1 MKSFLA
7 LVVLASIAFE
17 CESKGIRFPLRRFP
31 KIFPKPKT
39 IFKHPTNRPATP
51 KRPTTQP
58 RNSQS
63 SPPSRAPKKKEAA
76 PTSIRDPAKKPKSKN
91 LPEARKKKKKEYED
105 DEIPTGD
112 DSPDEEAEAEDKP
125 ESPIEDVVAGA
136 KKDGA
141 ESTEDSSDMEK
152 EYSGLD

>member
-1 MKSFLA
+1 MKSFIA

-31 KIFPKPKT
+31 KYFLSPRQFLSTLPTAQQHLKAHHSLEIPKAPLLVE
-39 IFKHPTNRPATP
+39 HR
-51 KRPTTQP
+51 KRRKQPQPVFEIQP
-58 RNSQS
+58 RNQ
-63 SPPSRAPKKKEAA
+63 RAK
-76 PTSIRDPAKKPKSKN
+76 IYQ
-91 LPEARKKKKKEYED
+91 YED

-141 ESTEDSSDMEK
+141 ESTEDSSDMER